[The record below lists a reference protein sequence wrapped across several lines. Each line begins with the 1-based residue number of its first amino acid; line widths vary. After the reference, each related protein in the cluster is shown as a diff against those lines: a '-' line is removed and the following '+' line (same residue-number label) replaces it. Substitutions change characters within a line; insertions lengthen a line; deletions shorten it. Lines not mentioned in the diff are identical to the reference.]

1 MLFCAKDIYSL
12 LSWHVEN
19 ERFLD
24 IDFIIENLK
33 DAAEFDDSTKEEK
46 AEWHETHVL
55 FSELMNKYLESI
67 KTPNPFSTKL
77 LCEMVRIITSSKGS
91 MALEQYLI
99 MKKINEVPGIASRAF
114 YIKPLDVSNK
124 PNYKII
130 NYYEQ
135 CINCYINGLFDASA
149 VLARS
154 VLQYSL
160 EEKLAKHKIVNIS
173 GVTTKNYV
181 ESLIEISITNNILTD
196 AIADKAHKVR
206 KKGNIASHKR
216 SISEHEAKLQIDL
229 LGEVLESIY

>member
-1 MLFCAKDIYSL
+1 MLFSAKDVYSL

-24 IDFIIENLK
+24 IHFIIDTLK
-33 DAAEFDDSTKEEK
+33 DVAEFDDSTQDEK
-46 AEWHETHVL
+46 DEWHETHVL
-55 FSELMNKYLESI
+55 FSGLMNKYLESI

-77 LCEMVRIITSSKGS
+77 LCEMVKIVTSSKGS

-99 MKKINEVPGIASRAF
+99 MKKINEVPGIASRAL

-124 PNYKII
+124 PNLKII

-149 VLARS
+149 VLARY

-160 EEKLAKHKIVNIS
+160 EEKLSEHNVVNIS
-173 GVTTKNYV
+173 GITTKNYV
-181 ESLIEISITNNILTD
+181 EALIDISISNNVLTN
-196 AIADKAHKVR
+196 AVAVKAHKVR

-216 SISEHEAKLQIDL
+216 SISEHEAKFQIDL